1 MAVVTIIVVVPV
13 VIARIEVEVVRVVAI
28 AVGRSRPIVA
38 VGTRIVE
45 VCTVPVASGRKEDA
59 PFSESHLY
67 WKAGE
72 SLRIYCR
79 KRKPFSTIACLLCSF
94 TRWRLYARM
103 HTLSPRHM
111 SDSRFRKVIEF
122 TPTHRCEP

>member
-1 MAVVTIIVVVPV
+1 MTVVTIVVVPV
-13 VIARIEVEVVRVVAI
+13 VIVRIEVEVVRVVAI

-72 SLRIYCR
+72 SYEDSRKEAVLCNRLPALLIYTMEAVCP
-79 KRKPFSTIACLLCSF
+79 KA
-94 TRWRLYARM
+94 
-103 HTLSPRHM
+103 HTLSSHHVRLPFQKGH
-111 SDSRFRKVIEF
+111 
-122 TPTHRCEP
+122 